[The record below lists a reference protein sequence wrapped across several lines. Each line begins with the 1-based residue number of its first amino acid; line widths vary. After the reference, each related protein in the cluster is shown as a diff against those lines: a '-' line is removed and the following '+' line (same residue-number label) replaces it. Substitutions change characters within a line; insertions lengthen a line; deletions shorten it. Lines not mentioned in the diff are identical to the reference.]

1 MHYTRWDTRSTNVI
15 AGYDNE
21 RDALL
26 VVLNG
31 IEFNGPD
38 DTDTRVLEVEDETGE
53 LISSVQ
59 GAELAD
65 LARRTLQPEQTIR

>member
-1 MHYTRWDTRSTNVI
+1 MHYILWDTRSTNVI

-21 RDALL
+21 REALA

-31 IEFNGPD
+31 IEFNGPN
-38 DTDTRVLEVEDETGE
+38 DTDTLVLEVEDDKGE
-53 LISSVQ
+53 LISSIQ